1 MGVKIRKGGQWVAVD
16 GAGGGITDVKQY
28 SDNEATR
35 TERTCSNPIAV
46 LGDGKIIGIGTTSN
60 AYGERYIQTTEPSS
74 SCDGDLWFDTT
85 DSSTSNTSSTTAL
98 TRVALI
104 EDRKGQTTNGGY
116 FTGTAWRDRDLNT
129 ISDPHSVG
137 ITSTNLGVFTLPK
150 GTYQIE
156 WSAPAS
162 NVGVHQTR
170 LKWDTSASFDTT
182 PNSGNDYL
190 NALGRQVRSTAD
202 SGSNYV
208 SLQVVNVSEG
218 SLIKTF
224 SDPLTYF
231 KIQHYKEIAGT
242 TIHGFGV
249 ASDFSSDG
257 GGESIYTR
265 VIIRDLSSSAA
276 VQDLGSKFAT
286 IKDQKGQGQVS
297 GSTVNNQWQIRDL
310 NTIGDPSSI
319 GISSVGDGAFLLPA
333 GNYNINWTCP
343 SYRAAI
349 AITKLVYTTDSNFG
363 AGNTTAV
370 HGQAGYSINSSEDA
384 STNTTGKAAINLSAP
399 NYVRIEQLTSEDSAN
414 DNGNGKVANRNGIPE
429 IYTMVGITQY

>member
-1 MGVKIRKGGQWVAVD
+1 MAVKIRKGSQWVEVSSA
-16 GAGGGITDVKQY
+16 GGGGITDVKQY
-28 SDNEATR
+28 SDNESTR
-35 TERTCSNPIAV
+35 TERTCSNPVAV

-85 DSSTSNTSSTTAL
+85 DSSTSNTSSTTAI

-104 EDRKGQTTNGGY
+104 EDRKGQTTNGGD

-129 ISDPHSVG
+129 ISDPYSVG

-156 WSAPAS
+156 WSAPA
-162 NVGVHQTR
+162 NRVGMHQTR

-182 PNSGNDYL
+182 ANSGNDYL
-190 NALGRQVRSTAD
+190 NALG
-202 SGSNYV
+202 
-208 SLQVVNVSEG
+208 LQVYGATAITPGTTTFSKG
-218 SLIKTF
+218 ILIRTF
-224 SDPLTYF
+224 SDALTYF
-231 KIQHYKEIAGT
+231 KIQHYSGT
-242 TIHGFGV
+242 DSTVTNGFGLD
-249 ASDFSSDG
+249 SNISSDG

-265 VIIRDLSSSAA
+265 VIIRDLSSAA
-276 VQDLGSKFAT
+276 PVQDLGSKFAT

-343 SYRAAI
+343 SYRTAI
-349 AITKLVYTTDSNFG
+349 VISKLVYTTDSNFG
-363 AGNTTAV
+363 AGNTTTV
-370 HGQAGYSINSSEDA
+370 HGQAGYGDKPNSSDSQAYSMGEVA
-384 STNTTGKAAINLSAP
+384 LNLSAP
-399 NYVRIEQLTSEDSAN
+399 NYVRIEQLTSQDSENTQGCGVLA
-414 DNGNGKVANRNGIPE
+414 DRAGIPE

>member
-1 MGVKIRKGGQWVAVD
+1 MAVKIKKGGEWVEVSSA
-16 GAGGGITDVKQY
+16 GGGGITDVKQY
-28 SDNEATR
+28 SDNESTR
-35 TERTCSNPIAV
+35 TERTCSNPVAV

-85 DSSTSNTSSTTAL
+85 DSSTSNTSSTTAI

-104 EDRKGQTTNGGY
+104 EDRKGQTTNGGD

-129 ISDPHSVG
+129 ISDPNSVG

-156 WSAPAS
+156 WSAPVW
-162 NVGVHQTR
+162 NVGTHQTR
-170 LKWDTSASFDTT
+170 LKWDTSSSFDTT
-182 PNSGNDYL
+182 ANSGNDYL
-190 NALGRQVRSTAD
+190 NALGRQGRSSKGMND
-202 SGSNYV
+202 
-208 SLQVVNVSEG
+208 VNEAIVTVSEG
-218 SLIKTF
+218 SLIRTF
-224 SDPLTYF
+224 SDALTYF
-231 KIQHYKEIAGT
+231 KIQHYSETSGQT
-242 TIHGFGV
+242 DNGFGL
-249 ASDFSSDG
+249 ASNFSSDG

-265 VIIRDLSSSAA
+265 VTIRDLSSAA
-276 VQDLGSKFAT
+276 PVQDLGSKFAT
-286 IKDQKGQGQVS
+286 IKDQKAQGEVS

-319 GISSVGDGAFLLPA
+319 GISSVGSGAFLLPK
-333 GNYNINWTCP
+333 GNYNITWTCP

-399 NYVRIEQLTSEDSAN
+399 NYVRIEQLTSQDSAN
-414 DNGNGKVANRNGIPE
+414 TQGCGKLADRSGVPE

>member
-1 MGVKIRKGGQWVAVD
+1 MAVKIKKGGEWVEVSSAV
-16 GAGGGITDVKQY
+16 GGITALKQY
-28 SDNEATR
+28 SDNQPTR
-35 TERTCSNPIAV
+35 TERSCNNPIAV
-46 LGDGKIIGIGTTSN
+46 TGSGTVIGIGTTSN
-60 AYGERYIQTTEPSS
+60 AYGERYIQTTEHSS

-85 DSSTSNTSSTTAL
+85 DSSTSNTSSTTAIA
-98 TRVALI
+98 RVALI
-104 EDRKGQTTNGGY
+104 EDRKGQTINGGD

-156 WSAPAS
+156 WSAPA
-162 NVGVHQTR
+162 NKVGTHQTR

-182 PNSGNDYL
+182 ANSGNDYL
-190 NALGRQVRSTAD
+190 NALGRQANSATAMSPAD
-202 SGSNYV
+202 TSF
-208 SLQVVNVSEG
+208 SEG
-218 SLIKTF
+218 TLIRTF
-224 SDPLTYF
+224 SDALTYF
-231 KIQHYKEIAGT
+231 KIQHYSET
-242 TIHGFGV
+242 DSTVNNGFGID
-249 ASDFSSDG
+249 SNFSNDG

-265 VIIRDLSSSAA
+265 VIIRDLSSAA
-276 VQDLGSKFAT
+276 PVQDLGSKFAT

-370 HGQAGYSINSSEDA
+370 HGQAGYGDKPNA
-384 STNTTGKAAINLSAP
+384 SDSQAYSMGEVALNLSAP
-399 NYVRIEQLTSEDSAN
+399 NYVRIEQLTSENSAN
-414 DNGNGKVANRNGIPE
+414 DNGNGKVADRTGIPE